1 MWLFCLFVAIPIIE
15 IAFFIQIGGWLGLF
29 PTLLIVIITA
39 ALGAILVR
47 SQAIAT
53 FGNIKNGFLT
63 VHNPDKTL
71 AEGAM
76 ILFAGAL
83 LLTPGFFT
91 DAIGFLLLTPWFRA
105 QIFKFFKNKVGFQ
118 RTATGTNSYT
128 RHRRYSRNPNESVII
143 EGEYKE
149 EDNRKSRRKD
159 E

>member
-1 MWLFCLFVAIPIIE
+1 MWLFFIFVAIPIIE
-15 IAFFIQIGGWLGLF
+15 IALFIQIGGWLGLF

-39 ALGAILVR
+39 ALGTYLLQ

-53 FGNIKNGFLT
+53 FSNIRQSLET
-63 VHNPDKTL
+63 LQNPSESL

-91 DAIGFLLLTPWFRA
+91 DFVGFLLLTPWFRSHLF
-105 QIFKFFKNKVGFQ
+105 QYLRSRVQMQTKKFHGNTQKSQN
-118 RTATGTNSYT
+118 
-128 RHRRYSRNPNESVII
+128 RYSKRERGSMII
-143 EGEYKE
+143 EGEYHE
-149 EDNRKSRRKD
+149 ETRKPPSYD

>member
-15 IAFFIQIGGWLGLF
+15 IAFFVQIGGWLGLF

-63 VHNPDKTL
+63 VDNPDKTL
-71 AEGAM
+71 ADGVM

-91 DAIGFLLLTPWFRA
+91 DAFGFLLLTPWFRA
-105 QIFKFFKNKVGFQ
+105 QTFKFIKNKVGFQ
-118 RTATGTNSYT
+118 RSVMGTNSYSS
-128 RHRRYSRNPNESVII
+128 HRRYGRNPNKSVII

-149 EDNRKSRRKD
+149 EDSRKSRQKD

>member
-15 IAFFIQIGGWLGLF
+15 IAFFVQIGGWLGLF
-29 PTLLIVIITA
+29 PTLLIVIIPA

-63 VHNPDKTL
+63 VHNLDETL
-71 AEGAM
+71 ADGVM

-91 DAIGFLLLTPWFRA
+91 DAFGFLLLTPWFRA
-105 QIFKFFKNKVGFQ
+105 QTFKFIKNKVGFQ
-118 RTATGTNSYT
+118 RSVMGTNSYSS
-128 RHRRYSRNPNESVII
+128 RRRYGRNPNKSVII

-149 EDNRKSRRKD
+149 EDNRKSRQKD